1 MDIEKISVGGNEYDV
16 CDAAARAMNSDE
28 FSTAASYTAGD
39 YCIYNNTL
47 YKFTAAKSAGAWDS
61 SKVAATQIGDELSQ
75 LNSNSKYNALYLG
88 SADSLKDAL
97 ENLADSNK
105 VVQTIIFNRPSENVF
120 ASHGITTGHIMLFYS
135 SSFWTNHIYF
145 RLSTSDSIYIG
156 SVNITNNTLDTF
168 TRFSGTSML

>member
-16 CDAAARAMNSDE
+16 CDATARAMNSDE

-75 LNSNSKYNALYLG
+75 LNSNLRQHKILTYTLSMNFTNGFCRYSRDLSQELSNIRFVSVMINAQDFPIACSLTNGSIVNVSIAISAPLNPDLSGEYN
-88 SADSLKDAL
+88 
-97 ENLADSNK
+97 
-105 VVQTIIFNRPSENVF
+105 VTIMYV
-120 ASHGITTGHIMLFYS
+120 GIGK
-135 SSFWTNHIYF
+135 
-145 RLSTSDSIYIG
+145 
-156 SVNITNNTLDTF
+156 
-168 TRFSGTSML
+168 